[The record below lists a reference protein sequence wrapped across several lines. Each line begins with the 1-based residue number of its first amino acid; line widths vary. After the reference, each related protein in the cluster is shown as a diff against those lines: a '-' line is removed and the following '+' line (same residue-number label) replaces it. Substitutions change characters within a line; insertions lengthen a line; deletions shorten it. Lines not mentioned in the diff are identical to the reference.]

1 MKVLIPSPLRSY
13 TGASEAEAEGDTLDA
28 LLLDLDARYPGIR
41 FRMVDEQDRIRR
53 HMRVFVND
61 VQTFDLA
68 HPLTPGDN
76 VAIVQALS
84 GG

>member
-1 MKVLIPSPLRSY
+1 
-13 TGASEAEAEGDTLDA
+13 
-28 LLLDLDARYPGIR
+28 
-41 FRMVDEQDRIRR
+41 
-53 HMRVFVND
+53 MRVFVND

-68 HPLTPGDN
+68 HKLGPDDS